1 MIQENIKINYEE
13 ICNEYIKPYLDSIGM
28 NFTESYLGLNIN
40 ENVYLSGWDGNGKSV
55 IIPMKY
61 SDNGFIIVDTLSPE
75 YNPIH
80 FRELIEESDIIEDGE
95 LYDTDPEINIPNYK
109 KMVMDSLWEDYSIYH
124 GSIKELKIKG
134 QWV

>member
-28 NFTESYLGLNIN
+28 NFTESYLGLSIN

-61 SDNGFIIVDTLSPE
+61 SDNGFIIVDTLSPD

-80 FRELIEESDIIEDGE
+80 FREFIEESDVIEDGNCMIQIQR
-95 LYDTDPEINIPNYK
+95 LIFQIIRK
-109 KMVMDSLWEDYSIYH
+109 WLWIHYGRIILSIM
-124 GSIKELKIKG
+124 GQLKN
-134 QWV
+134 